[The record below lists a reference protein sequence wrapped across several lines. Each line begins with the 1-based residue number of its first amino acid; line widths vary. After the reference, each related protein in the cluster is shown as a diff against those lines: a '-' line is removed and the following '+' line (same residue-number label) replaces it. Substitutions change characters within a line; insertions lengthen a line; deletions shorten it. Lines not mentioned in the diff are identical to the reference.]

1 MTICHELGWYH
12 EQALVPIGESFLLFK
27 EDNMAEELTKEEKQ
41 RLKEERRKAFEAAH
55 PELAAKRKEAD
66 QKKQKVQQKKEEVVN
81 AVNAALLNDQEA
93 ARREKMN
100 ALREKGIDPFGQAFE
115 RDHNSAT
122 IKEVYG
128 DKTQEE
134 LNKLNAEVSIAGRI
148 MSKRRMGKL
157 GFIHLLDREGRIQV
171 VINQRIVGDDI
182 YDFFKSSDLGDILGI
197 KGRVIKTQTGELS
210 VECHTYTHLAKAL
223 KP

>member
-1 MTICHELGWYH
+1 
-12 EQALVPIGESFLLFK
+12 
-27 EDNMAEELTKEEKQ
+27 MAEELTKEEKQ

-182 YDFFKSSDLGDILGI
+182 YELFKSSDLGDILGI
-197 KGRVIKTQTGELS
+197 KGRVIKTQTGGNHGKNS
-210 VECHTYTHLAKAL
+210 YS
-223 KP
+223 